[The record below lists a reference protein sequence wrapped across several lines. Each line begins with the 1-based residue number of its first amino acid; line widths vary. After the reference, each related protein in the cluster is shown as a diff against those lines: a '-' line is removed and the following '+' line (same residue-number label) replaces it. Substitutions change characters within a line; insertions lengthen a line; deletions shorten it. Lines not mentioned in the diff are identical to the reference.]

1 MYKLTVV
8 ALASCELCA
17 SLVSKLKEAKIE
29 FSLVDAN
36 AHESLCDMLE
46 VLLSTK
52 RYPIVTFEIPQRA
65 YFICMPDSA
74 DCMGWRLLD
83 DTSTSIG
90 VISVDEVYNTIIELK
105 SKL

>member
-1 MYKLTVV
+1 MYKITVV

-17 SLVSKLKEAKIE
+17 SLASKLKEAKIE
-29 FSLVDAN
+29 FNTVDADT
-36 AHESLCDMLE
+36 HESLCDMLE
-46 VLLSTK
+46 VLLGTK
-52 RYPIVTFEIPQRA
+52 KYPIVTFEIPQRA

-74 DCMGWRLLD
+74 DRMGWKLLD

-90 VISVDEVYNTIIELK
+90 VLSIDEIYNTIVDLK